1 MLGDHIITKQSHD
14 RLVSNFLTVIT
25 AVIWRITFLH
35 ISYRPPGTWHHTYFC
50 HAVWAMKAMLLLSL
64 LLISSVMKKKKITA
78 CGSCLTERDLIQI
91 NNRPVV
97 GKHSI
102 TLERGWSWETKIF
115 LFPFSGSFLFFKLRF
130 LFAFFK
136 PAHLTPACLLVHMYY
151 MYASKTVI
159 KVCWKSL
166 QVRKAKNLYTTIKD
180 LVLFAL
186 KVSTLT
192 KLHLFVS

>member
-1 MLGDHIITKQSHD
+1 MTDW
-14 RLVSNFLTVIT
+14 FLTFDESHFCIFP
-25 AVIWRITFLH
+25 IGLPGLDIIHTFVMQCEPWKPCCC
-35 ISYRPPGTWHHTYFC
+35 YRCFLS
-50 HAVWAMKAMLLLSL
+50 ALLW
-64 LLISSVMKKKKITA
+64 KKKISA

-102 TLERGWSWETKIF
+102 TLERAEVERLKFFFSLFRVLFCF
-115 LFPFSGSFLFFKLRF
+115 LNWDSCLHSSSLLTS
-130 LFAFFK
+130 
-136 PAHLTPACLLVHMYY
+136 HLPVCWFTCWLLHVVTCYIVGY
-151 MYASKTVI
+151 MYASETVI

-180 LVLFAL
+180 LVPFAL